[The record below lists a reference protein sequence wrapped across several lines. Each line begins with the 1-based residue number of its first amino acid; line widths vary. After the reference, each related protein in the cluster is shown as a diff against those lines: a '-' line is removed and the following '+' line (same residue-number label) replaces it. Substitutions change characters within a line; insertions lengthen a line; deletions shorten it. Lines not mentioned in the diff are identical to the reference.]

1 MPEVVKEAQRI
12 KIINKR
18 VTKQKVSKQIKPIV
32 TESQGESSIAPEEEE
47 VKQDVCTDGSKQQKT
62 APDEAKKEK
71 EEKSKEKDQSG

>member
-1 MPEVVKEAQRI
+1 M
-12 KIINKR
+12 
-18 VTKQKVSKQIKPIV
+18 TKQKVSKQIKPIV

-47 VKQDVCTDGSKQQKT
+47 VKQGVCTDGSKQQKT